1 MDEFTEEELARLGLD
16 PSLVESINFIE
27 YILLSVCLKLADE
40 ITELK
45 TEISKLKNH
54 ENLQIL

>member
-27 YILLSVCLKLADE
+27 YMLLSVCLKLADE